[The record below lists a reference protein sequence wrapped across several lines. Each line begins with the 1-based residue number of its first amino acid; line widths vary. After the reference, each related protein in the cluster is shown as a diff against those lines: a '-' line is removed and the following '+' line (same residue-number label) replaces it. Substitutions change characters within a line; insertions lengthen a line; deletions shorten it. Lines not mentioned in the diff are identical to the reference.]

1 MKKRGA
7 LELSITTIIVIV
19 IGITLLSLGLIFV
32 RSIFANIRGLSK
44 EAFEHADAEIG
55 KLSEVD
61 RFLTIAPGT
70 IEVEKNSARDIKVV
84 IANFESSPLTV
95 KAKVISSDPK
105 IGCSFADTM
114 GSSSKEYTIASGE
127 QAILKLVIDE
137 KGGSLSTKSC
147 NVEVMGGAKG
157 VQNTDSLI
165 IRVIE
170 KKGFFG

>member
-44 EAFEHADAEIG
+44 EAFEQADAEIG

-61 RFLTIAPGT
+61 RFLTISPGS
-70 IEVEKNSARDIKVV
+70 IEIEKSSARDIKVV
-84 IANFESSPLTV
+84 LANFERVPLTV

-105 IGCSFADTM
+105 VSCVFADTM
-114 GSSSKEYTIASGE
+114 GSLSKEYIVASGE
-127 QAILKLVIDE
+127 QAILKLIIDE
-137 KGGSLSTKSC
+137 KGGSLGTKSC
-147 NVEVMGGAKG
+147 NVEVTGGTKG
-157 VQNTDSLI
+157 VQNEDSLI